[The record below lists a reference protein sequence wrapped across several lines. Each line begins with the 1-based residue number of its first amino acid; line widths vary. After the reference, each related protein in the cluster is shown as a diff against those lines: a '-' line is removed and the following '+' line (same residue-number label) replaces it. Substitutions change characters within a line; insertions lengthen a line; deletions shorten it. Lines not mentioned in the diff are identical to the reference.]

1 MNTKNKLMKRIQ
13 LMVAFIAASSLAFS
27 QALQKAPN
35 FETFKKAGK
44 SISSN
49 NIPNT
54 PKAVGTQLWSS
65 DFSTATDWTIGGNGA
80 QGAWVLGSTAS
91 MPFPQYYTFIQSTTV
106 TNGIAYFA
114 GIQYLLNNTVT
125 SQNAWIEMTNNIDCS
140 SETIVSFEFQ
150 QAYRAFNSDDTYVEV
165 SLDGGTTW
173 EQTIDINPNIAVNTS
188 TTETTAIRNF
198 NVNNSS
204 TVKFRFRW
212 ENTSTATSGSG
223 YAWQI
228 DDVKVSTLSDH
239 DIAISKYL
247 YGTTTLGE
255 TLYYHQIPLNQA
267 TGIESSAVL
276 ANRGSQDQTNVVFTA
291 TESVNGIYTGTS
303 TPVAMLT
310 NTSDS
315 VAVTTN
321 FTPSALGDYQM
332 DYSISYNNVDDFPLN
347 NTVESYKFS
356 VGEAIY
362 ARDSSTQ
369 TSAGTVYSQIVSTN
383 LTPLDGMEVG
393 NSFTMTQTAK
403 LTAIDFQ
410 FGNSISVGDSVFGVL
425 YDDNLTIIPNSQT
438 EAYVM
443 VAGDEGQ
450 LKTLKLNNPVNLLA
464 GGSYVAT
471 VLSSSSDF
479 TVASAG
485 KSAPQTS
492 FIYYMSDAT
501 WYYTTST
508 PVVRMNFS
516 PATLASETAMTGFN
530 QLLGAPSPADS
541 FNVEGHNLTG
551 DITVTAPTNFE
562 VATNLGGPYS
572 STLTITNTTGTIA
585 PYEIYVRLNGPI
597 INLAQSGNIV
607 ISSNGATDRLI
618 SLQGQTYDY
627 TVTSV
632 GAVTNTS
639 PNGVGTSVGDFVSL
653 TGVIHCNNFRSNGYD
668 IALIDN
674 NNDGITVYN
683 SSDISGYS
691 AIEGDEITVEGEI
704 TQFNGLLQII
714 PSSITV
720 LSQGANLQ
728 TPTIVSTLDETT
740 ESQLIEIEGLTLI
753 NGETT
758 WPSNGNVD
766 VTDGTTTFR
775 VRVSAASPLAGTAT
789 PTGGFYLIGI
799 GKQFDSSSPYTSG
812 YQIFPCGVGP
822 SCFVDVSVTANG
834 AQLTA
839 NASGLTYQWIDCSD
853 NSVIAGATDQVYQA
867 SNQANANYAVIITDG
882 ACIDTSDCIFV
893 SGLDVNEND
902 FVGVSVYPNPLND
915 ILTITNENGTLESV
929 ELVTAAGRIVYSSEI
944 SSSQFEINVADISS
958 GIYFV
963 NIKSANSAKTFKV
976 IK

>member
-1 MNTKNKLMKRIQ
+1 MKKIQ
-13 LMVAFIAASSLAFS
+13 LIVAFIAASTLAFT
-27 QALQKAPN
+27 QALQKAPS
-35 FETFKKAGK
+35 FETIKKADK

-49 NIPNT
+49 NSTNT
-54 PKAVGTQLWSS
+54 TKALGVALWSS
-65 DFSTATDWTIGGNGA
+65 DFSTATDWTVGGNGA

-106 TNGIAYFA
+106 ANGIAYFA

-140 SETIVSFEFQ
+140 SESIVSFEFQ
-150 QAYRAFNSDDTYVEV
+150 QAYRAFNSDNTLVEV

-173 EQTIDINPNIAVNTS
+173 EQTIDINPNIAANTS

-198 NVNNSS
+198 TVNNSS

-212 ENTSTATSGSG
+212 ENTSTASSGSG

-247 YGTTTLGE
+247 YGTTTFGE
-255 TLYYHQIPLNQA
+255 TLYYHQIPLSQT

-276 ANRGSQDQTNVVFTA
+276 ANRGSQDQTNVIFSA
-291 TESVNGIYTGTS
+291 SESINNVYTGTS
-303 TPVAMLT
+303 TPIAMLT

-321 FTPSALGDYQM
+321 FTPSAIGDYQL
-332 DYSISYNNVDDFPLN
+332 DYSISYNNVDDFPMN
-347 NTVESYKFS
+347 NTVDSYKFS

-369 TSAGTVYSQIVSTN
+369 TSTGAVYGQIISTN
-383 LTPLDGMEVG
+383 ITPLDGMEVG
-393 NSFTMTQTAK
+393 NKFTMTQTAK

-410 FGNSISVGDSVFGVL
+410 FGNSISAGDSVFGVL
-425 YDDNLTIIPNSQT
+425 YDENLNVIPNTQT
-438 EAYVM
+438 ETYIMA
-443 VAGDEGQ
+443 AGDEGQ
-450 LKTLKLNNPVNLLA
+450 LKTLTLNNPVDLLA
-464 GGSYVAT
+464 GGSYIAT
-471 VLSSSSDF
+471 VVSSSSDF

-541 FNVEGHNLTG
+541 FNVEGYNLTG

-562 VATNLGGPYS
+562 LATNLGGPYTS
-572 STLTITNTTGTIA
+572 SVTITNSTGTIA
-585 PYEIYVRLNGPI
+585 PYEVYVRLNGPT
-597 INLAQSGNIV
+597 INLAQAGDII

-618 SLQGQTYDY
+618 SLQGQTYSY
-627 TVTSV
+627 TVTSI

-668 IALIDN
+668 IAIIDN

-683 SSDISGYS
+683 NSAISGYN
-691 AIEGDEITVEGEI
+691 ALEGDEITVEGEI
-704 TQFNGLLQII
+704 TQFNGLLQIV

-720 LSQGANLQ
+720 VSQNANLQ
-728 TPTIVSTLDETT
+728 TPTLVSVLDETT
-740 ESQLIEIEGLTLI
+740 ESQYIEIEGLSLI

-775 VRVSAASPLAGTAT
+775 VRVTATSPLAGTPT
-789 PTGGFYLIGI
+789 PTGAFYLTGI
-799 GKQFDSSSPYTSG
+799 GKQFDSSSPYSTG

-822 SCFVDVSVTANG
+822 SCYVDVSVTANG
-834 AQLTA
+834 PQLTA
-839 NASGLTYQWIDCSD
+839 NATGLSYQWIDCAD
-853 NSVIAGATDQVYQA
+853 NSVIAGATDQVFTA
-867 SNQANANYAVIITDG
+867 SNDANASYAVIITDG
-882 ACIDTSDCIFV
+882 ACVDTSECIFV
-893 SGLDVNEND
+893 AGLGVNENE
-902 FVGVSVYPNPLND
+902 FAGVIIYPNPMND
-915 ILTITNENGTLESV
+915 LLTITDENGTLESV
-929 ELVTAAGRIVYSSEI
+929 ELVTATGRIVYRSEI
-944 SSSQFEINVADISS
+944 TTNQFEINVADISH
-958 GIYFV
+958 GVYFV
-963 NIKSANSAKTFKV
+963 NVKSANSAKTFKV